1 MGMSSMMGGAIGFGW
16 LAMSVAVVLVIGG
29 VVILVKLLTPT
40 NSGTGAGNI
49 ILTVLAVIGGL
60 ALVSVLAMGTMHF
73 SMMR

>member
-1 MGMSSMMGGAIGFGW
+1 MGGAIGFGW